1 MSRRRTQVVVFPF
14 DLFGSGG
21 TAAGAEL
28 LADELREILADNRAE
43 KVVTRARAYNSRVS
57 LTEASFV
64 TPDDYLHW
72 RATGQELA
80 RQATHSVDFTL
91 WLTGNHLGALPLYEV
106 LGQQQTAPLIVQLD
120 AHLDIHHFRECHQ
133 TPTHGNF
140 LLHLQGCLPPVVNV
154 GHRDLLL
161 PLEYVQRYYR
171 QSVGVTEWVRDPQQV
186 LSRLRSEVEAFPRVW
201 LDLDCDVLD
210 PAAFPAVARPVPFG
224 LMPLDVLQLVEAMPA
239 EKLAGLIV
247 SEFDPGRDHHDRS
260 LAILMWFVEYL
271 LLRKYERRLPPP

>member
-1 MSRRRTQVVVFPF
+1 VSRRRTQVVVFPF

-28 LADELREILADNRAE
+28 IADELREMLADNRAE
-43 KVVTRARAYNSRVS
+43 NVVTRARAYNSRVS

-64 TPDDYLHW
+64 TPDDYHNW
-72 RATGQELA
+72 RATGQALA
-80 RQATHSVDFTL
+80 QEASRSADLTL
-91 WLTGNHLGALPLYEV
+91 WLTGNHLGALPLYDV
-106 LGQQQTAPLIVQLD
+106 LGQQQAVPLIVQLD
-120 AHLDIHHFRECHQ
+120 AHLDIHHFRDCHT

-140 LLHLQGCLPPVVNV
+140 LLHVQGRLPPVVNV

-161 PLEYVQRYYR
+161 PLEYIQHYYR
-171 QSVGVTEWVRDPQQV
+171 RSIGVAEWVRDPQQV
-186 LSRLRSEVEAFPRVW
+186 LNRLRSDIEPFPRVW

-224 LMPLDVLQLVEAMPA
+224 LMPLDVLQLVEAVPA

-247 SEFDPGRDHHDRS
+247 SEFDPGRDHNDRS
-260 LAILMWFVEYL
+260 LAILLWFVEYL
-271 LLRKYERRLPPP
+271 LLRKYERRLPSP